1 MLSKIRILNYKSLN
15 DIYFDPTHV
24 NLFLGENGA
33 GKSNI
38 LEALAMYSAAKSN
51 MLSNEFLIS
60 RGIRPIDPLTT
71 LSQFPLVEKDKSD
84 NEERSKNFAIF
95 TQDNLLPIGVAICHD
110 EEDPYRGLK
119 AKIFTARFN
128 ENDDGDGEK
137 SYLIDENI
145 EESHSKVMNDLFKSF
160 SEINKLFPQVE
171 DINEIYKEKF
181 IKELKKKDKNK
192 ISKLL
197 EIQNKMHYLSEN
209 LKLIDGFRSKKSS
222 KDNFVIFNPE
232 INTLMGENTQSQI
245 QPLGVHGEG
254 LFTLLKVMAK
264 KEPENFKDVIDT
276 ASIFNWLEK
285 IELVEDLN
293 EQKIV
298 LKDRFMDGY
307 ISPKSANEGFLFSLF
322 YACLF
327 CSKQTPSVFAIESI
341 DKSLNP
347 RLCQVLVKKLV
358 EKAKKYNKQVFLT
371 SHNAAVLDGMDLLDK
386 DQSIFIIERA
396 TSGETKIRKL
406 TEEHLPK
413 PKRNGEKLNLSEA
426 FLRGMLGGLPSNF

>member
-145 EESHSKVMNDLFKSF
+145 EESHSKVMNYVFKSF
-160 SEINKLFPQVE
+160 SEINKLFPQV
-171 DINEIYKEKF
+171 
-181 IKELKKKDKNK
+181 
-192 ISKLL
+192 
-197 EIQNKMHYLSEN
+197 
-209 LKLIDGFRSKKSS
+209 
-222 KDNFVIFNPE
+222 
-232 INTLMGENTQSQI
+232 
-245 QPLGVHGEG
+245 
-254 LFTLLKVMAK
+254 
-264 KEPENFKDVIDT
+264 
-276 ASIFNWLEK
+276 
-285 IELVEDLN
+285 
-293 EQKIV
+293 
-298 LKDRFMDGY
+298 
-307 ISPKSANEGFLFSLF
+307 
-322 YACLF
+322 
-327 CSKQTPSVFAIESI
+327 
-341 DKSLNP
+341 
-347 RLCQVLVKKLV
+347 
-358 EKAKKYNKQVFLT
+358 
-371 SHNAAVLDGMDLLDK
+371 
-386 DQSIFIIERA
+386 
-396 TSGETKIRKL
+396 
-406 TEEHLPK
+406 
-413 PKRNGEKLNLSEA
+413 
-426 FLRGMLGGLPSNF
+426 